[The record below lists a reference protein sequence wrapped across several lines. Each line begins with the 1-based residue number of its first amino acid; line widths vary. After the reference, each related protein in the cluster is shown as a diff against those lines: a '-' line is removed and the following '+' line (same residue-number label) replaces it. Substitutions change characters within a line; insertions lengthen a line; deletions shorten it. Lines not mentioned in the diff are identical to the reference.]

1 MAFENDVAA
10 AASVLNVFSRNT
22 AQQQLLE
29 NSVLKSIVD
38 SIGGSPVLYNTAV
51 GYILERYI
59 ATGHPR
65 LASLR
70 LHLLQYHLQPSQQST
85 PSGRQVLRP
94 PLVAHL
100 SPMRASTD
108 RLAAWRCVC
117 SATDGLGCLDVACDG
132 GAGSFAMNSW

>member
-94 PLVAHL
+94 SLVAHTCL
-100 SPMRASTD
+100 PCGLPRIGWP
-108 RLAAWRCVC
+108 LGAACAVPRTAWVC
-117 SATDGLGCLDVACDG
+117 WMLPVTVVRVPSR
-132 GAGSFAMNSW
+132 